1 MNHRISMHRQ
11 EFKNFRKQL
20 NKTQKQMAVLLGV
33 SLKAVC
39 SYEQGSRSIPVHVE
53 RQLFFL
59 VSRMALKNK
68 RKKICWDTTK
78 CSKKRR
84 KECPAWEFHVGDLCW
99 FINGTI
105 CKGQPQKNW
114 REKMKICR
122 SCEVFKHLCNLEK
135 SAI

>member
-1 MNHRISMHRQ
+1 MHRQ
-11 EFKNFRKQL
+11 EFKNFRHQL
-20 NKTQKQMAVLLGV
+20 KKTQKQMAELLGV

-53 RQLFFL
+53 RQLFLL

-78 CSKKRR
+78 CSNTRR
-84 KECPAWEFHVGDLCW
+84 KECPAWEFQVGDLCW

-122 SCEVFKHLCNLEK
+122 SCEVFRHLCHPETTTK
-135 SAI
+135 P

>member
-1 MNHRISMHRQ
+1 MDRQ
-11 EFKNFRKQL
+11 EFKYFRSQL
-20 NKTQKQMAVLLGV
+20 NKTQKQMAALLGV

-39 SYEQGSRSIPVHVE
+39 SYEQGSRSVPMHVE

-68 RKKICWDTTK
+68 KIKICWETIK
-78 CSKKRR
+78 CSDALK
-84 KECPAWEFHVGDLCW
+84 KECPAWEFQVGDLCW

-105 CKGQPQKNW
+105 CKGEPQENW

-122 SCEVFKHLCNLEK
+122 SCKVFMNLL
-135 SAI
+135 